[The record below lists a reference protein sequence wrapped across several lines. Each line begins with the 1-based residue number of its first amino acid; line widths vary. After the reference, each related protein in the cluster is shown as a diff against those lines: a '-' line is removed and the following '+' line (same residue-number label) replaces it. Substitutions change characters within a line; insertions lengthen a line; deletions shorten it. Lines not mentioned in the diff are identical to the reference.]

1 MGVHNLAKGRRFE
14 AISPIKLA
22 DNSLA
27 FHSTMILTRNIPF
40 ALFSALL
47 GVSQV
52 LGAAN
57 PKRGLA
63 FAEGDNPGDIKLANQ
78 TGTAISWTYNW
89 GVTPPDYLKTSS
101 SKLTYIAMQ
110 WGRGGIDTFAAAV
123 KAQGAKTILV
133 SALGYCDF
141 DLNTHMI
148 D

>member
-1 MGVHNLAKGRRFE
+1 MV
-14 AISPIKLA
+14 P
-22 DNSLA
+22 
-27 FHSTMILTRNIPF
+27 TRNIPF
-40 ALFSALL
+40 ALFGALL

-78 TGTAISWTYNW
+78 TGTAISWVYNW

-101 SKLTYIAMQ
+101 SKLTYIPMQ
-110 WGRGGIDTFAAAV
+110 WGRSGIESFASAV

-133 SALGYCDF
+133 SIL
-141 DLNTHMI
+141 
-148 D
+148 